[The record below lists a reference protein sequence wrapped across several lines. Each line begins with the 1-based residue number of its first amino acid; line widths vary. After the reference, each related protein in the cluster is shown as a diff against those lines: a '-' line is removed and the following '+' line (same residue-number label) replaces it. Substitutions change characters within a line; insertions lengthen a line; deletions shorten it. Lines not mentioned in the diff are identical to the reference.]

1 MTGRRF
7 ARRWLLGWRRRGL
20 RVRITAVTTLVAAVV
35 LLGLA
40 FAGGRWVEPWL
51 VDGVDADLRAAA
63 STAAHGVEHSG
74 VEHSGGEPDG
84 AGRVPDEDSSFAR
97 TASGD
102 APAEVSTTDGI
113 PIRVLDTA
121 GDPVDGGARP
131 ALDDEHVAE
140 LKAGLAV
147 TVAGRDGAVPVR
159 WAGTVA
165 TAPDG
170 TQLLVAAQAPLAGQD
185 SATAEA
191 GRWLVGGA
199 LAGALLVGVVTW
211 LVTGAALRPVGRMRR
226 SLRAL
231 PSGGR
236 LPEPASADE
245 LGALT
250 AEFNGLLARYDE
262 VGERLRRFTGDA
274 AHELRSPVAS
284 VRVQAE
290 VGVAAGDGAVA
301 QETLA
306 DILVEA
312 ERLSTLL
319 DGLLMLA
326 RADAGELPT
335 AEPVELVT
343 EVRAAVER
351 GRGTA
356 DQPDVRV
363 SVLVPEAWA
372 WAAPSEVELVLDN
385 LLRNAARHAA
395 SSVVVSVLATRAW
408 VRVVVDDDGPG
419 VDPEHRGRVFDRF
432 YRASDDRARSS
443 GGTGLGLAL
452 VAEAMRRRGGRVVVG
467 ESPDGGARFEVSWRR
482 HDRRS

>member
-1 MTGRRF
+1 MRLRITTVTTAVAATVLVGLALLSGRLVGP
-7 ARRWLLGWRRRGL
+7 WLL
-20 RVRITAVTTLVAAVV
+20 
-35 LLGLA
+35 
-40 FAGGRWVEPWL
+40 
-51 VDGVDADLRAAA
+51 DGVDADLRAAVATGTRAVA
-63 STAAHGVEHSG
+63 SGATPST
-74 VEHSGGEPDG
+74 PDG
-84 AGRVPDEDSSFAR
+84 LR
-97 TASGD
+97 
-102 APAEVSTTDGI
+102 
-113 PIRVLDTA
+113 IRVLDTA

-131 ALDDEHVAE
+131 ALGDDHVGD

-147 TVAGRDGAVPVR
+147 TVDGRGDAVPAR

-170 TQLLVAAQAPLAGQD
+170 AQRLVAAQAPLAGVT
-185 SATAEA
+185 ATIADG
-191 GRWLVGGA
+191 GRLLLG
-199 LAGALLVGVVTW
+199 LAVAAAALVGVVTW

-226 SLRAL
+226 SVRAL

-236 LPEPASADE
+236 LPEPGSADE
-245 LGALT
+245 LGALA

-262 VGERLRRFTGDA
+262 VGQRLRRFTGDA

-284 VRVQAE
+284 IRVQAE
-290 VGVAAGDGAVA
+290 VGVAASDGDLA

-306 DILVEA
+306 DILVET

-319 DGLLMLA
+319 DGLLTLA
-326 RADAGELPT
+326 RADAGEVPA

-351 GRGTA
+351 VGA
-356 DQPDVRV
+356 EEPDVRV
-363 SVLVPEAWA
+363 SALVPSAWA
-372 WAAPSEVELVLDN
+372 LAAPSEVELVLDN
-385 LLRNAARHAA
+385 LLRNACRHAT
-395 SSVVVSVLATRAW
+395 SGIVVSVLATRAW

-419 VDPEHRGRVFDRF
+419 IDPEHRGHVFDRF

-452 VAEAMRRRGGRVVVG
+452 VAEAVRRRGGRVVVG

-482 HDRRS
+482 HDRRP

>member
-1 MTGRRF
+1 MLR
-7 ARRWLLGWRRRGL
+7 WRRRRGVRT
-20 RVRITAVTTLVAAVV
+20 RVTVVATLVAAVV

-40 FAGGRWVEPWL
+40 LAGGRYVEPWL
-51 VDGVDADLRAAA
+51 LDGVDVDLR
-63 STAAHGVEHSG
+63 TAAHTAERDVESG
-74 VEHSGGEPDG
+74 RTPSTADG
-84 AGRVPDEDSSFAR
+84 LS
-97 TASGD
+97 
-102 APAEVSTTDGI
+102 
-113 PIRVLDTA
+113 IRVLDTA
-121 GDPVDGGARP
+121 GDPVDPGARP
-131 ALDDEHVAE
+131 ALGDAHVSD

-147 TVAGRDGAVPVR
+147 TVPGAGMPTR

-170 TQLLVAAQAPLAGQD
+170 AQRLVVASAPLAGLAA
-185 SATAEA
+185 ATASGTQWLLGLAAA
-191 GRWLVGGA
+191 GAVVVGGVA
-199 LAGALLVGVVTW
+199 WVT
-211 LVTGAALRPVGRMRR
+211 TGAALRPVARLRR
-226 SLRAL
+226 SLRGL
-231 PSGGR
+231 PPGGR
-236 LPEPASADE
+236 LPEPESSDE

-250 AEFNGLLARYDE
+250 TEFNDLLAGHDA
-262 VGERLRRFTGDA
+262 VAERLRRFTGDA

-326 RADAGELPT
+326 RADAGELPV

-343 EVRAAVER
+343 EARAAVER
-351 GRGTA
+351 LA
-356 DQPDVRV
+356 DAPDVRV
-363 SVLVPEAWA
+363 SALVPEAWA
-372 WAAPSEVELVLDN
+372 LAAPSEVELVLDN
-385 LLRNAARHAA
+385 LLRNACRHARHRI
-395 SSVVVSVLATRAW
+395 VVSVLATRAW

-419 VDPEHRGRVFDRF
+419 VEPEHRGRVFDRF

-452 VAEAMRRRGGRVVVG
+452 VAEAVRRRGGRVVVG

-482 HDRRS
+482 HDRDP